1 MRMKMNTRYVG
12 IVLIILSIAL
22 FLIMYNFS
30 ATMIEI
36 IDSGEIGS
44 CMAYETCPHVT
55 VLNQAY
61 LGYVLAVVIFIIG
74 LFMVAMGGEPLKPV
88 PSEGNRERWESVMKT
103 LTGEE
108 KGIYERITA
117 SEGVMFQSDLVE
129 QSGFAKA
136 KVSRILDKMEARGI
150 VEKRRRGMT
159 NAVVLR

>member
-108 KGIYERITA
+108 KGVYERVTA
-117 SEGVMFQSDLVE
+117 SGGGGDVPERPGRAVGLREGQGVAHPRQD
-129 QSGFAKA
+129 GGARH
-136 KVSRILDKMEARGI
+136 SREAQAWHDQC
-150 VEKRRRGMT
+150 RR
-159 NAVVLR
+159 A

>member
-1 MRMKMNTRYVG
+1 MRVKINTRYVG
-12 IVLIILSIAL
+12 IILIILSIAL

-44 CMAYETCPHVT
+44 CMEYETCPHVT

-61 LGYVLAVVIFIIG
+61 LGYFLAFVIFIIG
-74 LFMVAMGGEPLKPV
+74 LLMVVLGGESPKAL
-88 PSEGNRERWESVMKT
+88 PSEENRKRWESAMKA

-117 SEGVMFQSDLVE
+117 SGGMMFQSDLVE
-129 QSGFAKA
+129 QSGFPKA
-136 KVSRILDKMEARGI
+136 KVSRILDKMEAKGLLER
-150 VEKRRRGMT
+150 KRRGMA
-159 NAVVLR
+159 NAVVLK